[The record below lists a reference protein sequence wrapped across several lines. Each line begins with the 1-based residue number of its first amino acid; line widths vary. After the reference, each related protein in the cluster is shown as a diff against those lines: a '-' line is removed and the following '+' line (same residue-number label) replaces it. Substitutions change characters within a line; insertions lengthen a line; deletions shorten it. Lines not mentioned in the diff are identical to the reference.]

1 MRILVIGG
9 NGFIGVPLVHELS
22 HGGHKIAILRRH
34 AGPADF
40 GPDVVVIQGD
50 RNRLPEYRARLQ
62 QFAPDVIIDLILS
75 SGEQA
80 RQLMQTVAGIAQRVV
95 AVSSMDVYRAWGVL
109 HGVEPGRLEPL
120 PLKET
125 SALRTTRHLYSP
137 EAVKSMQGIFTWL
150 TDDYD
155 KVTVEEVIASDPSI
169 PATILRLPMVYG
181 PGDPLHRFFP
191 LLKRLI
197 DERPSIILSADFAA
211 WRGPRG
217 YVENVAHAIAVA
229 ATSEVAAGR
238 VYNVCEEPCY
248 SELDWQLM
256 IAKQAG
262 WSGKFVVLPTDQTPK
277 HLLLPG
283 NTAQHIVA
291 SSELIRAELNYSEV
305 IGIDQAMQRT
315 IDWEQQHPPSTINQQ
330 QFDYDAEDAALE
342 TAA

>member
-1 MRILVIGG
+1 
-9 NGFIGVPLVHELS
+9 
-22 HGGHKIAILRRH
+22 
-34 AGPADF
+34 
-40 GPDVVVIQGD
+40 
-50 RNRLPEYRARLQ
+50 
-62 QFAPDVIIDLILS
+62 
-75 SGEQA
+75 
-80 RQLMQTVAGIAQRVV
+80 
-95 AVSSMDVYRAWGVL
+95 
-109 HGVEPGRLEPL
+109 
-120 PLKET
+120 
-125 SALRTTRHLYSP
+125 
-137 EAVKSMQGIFTWL
+137 
-150 TDDYD
+150 
-155 KVTVEEVIASDPSI
+155 
-169 PATILRLPMVYG
+169 MVYG

-262 WSGKFVVLPTDQTPK
+262 WSGKFVVLPTDHTPK